1 MALVKNALLRYLTL
15 DKCFRNFGRQYY
27 FDDLL
32 EAVNSA
38 LEADN
43 PNTSGIN
50 TRQLRGDISF
60 MRSETGYNAPI
71 ETYFE
76 GKKGYYR
83 YADRDFTIS
92 GSPLNDTE
100 AEQLK
105 NAIAV
110 LQRFE
115 GAPQFEWV
123 NEVSAV
129 LKDRFS
135 SGDGGVKAMAFD
147 TNIDYTGYEFITVM
161 FNAIVNKQVLKVRYE
176 PFTKEAFTLTFHP
189 YYLKQYNN
197 RWFVFG
203 LNEEEDMPTFNLALD
218 RIAKAEATSGTF
230 IPNNTD
236 WEAYFWDVIGVT
248 RPEGEPCEVELIAAS
263 EQVPYIRTKPLHHSQ
278 KIKELDDGSLQ
289 VRLKLI
295 PNYELQ
301 SLLLS
306 FGERVRVVGPEVL
319 KLSMANRLVR
329 AAEQY

>member
-1 MALVKNALLRYLTL
+1 MPTNKNAILRYNAL
-15 DKCFRNFGRQYY
+15 DKCFRNFGRQY
-27 FDDLL
+27 FFEDLL
-32 EAVNSA
+32 EVVNAA

-43 PNTSGIN
+43 ANTSGIN
-50 TRQLRGDISF
+50 VRQLRSDISF
-60 MRSETGYNAPI
+60 MRSEAGYNAPI
-71 ETYFE
+71 ETYYD
-76 GKKGYYR
+76 GKKGFYR
-83 YADRDFTIS
+83 YSDKDFSIS

-123 NEVSAV
+123 NEVRAV
-129 LKDRFS
+129 LKDRFKS
-135 SGDGGVKAMAFD
+135 SQSETTAISFD
-147 TNIDYTGYEFITVM
+147 SNIDYTGYEFITVM
-161 FNAIVNKQVLKVRYE
+161 FNAIVNKQVLNVRYE
-176 PFTKEAFTLTFHP
+176 PFAKEAFTLTFHP

-203 LNEEEDMPTFNLALD
+203 HNEEMEMPTFNLALD
-218 RIAKAEATSGTF
+218 RIAEVEATSGTF
-230 IPNNTD
+230 IPNKTD
-236 WEAYFWDVIGVT
+236 WDAYFWDVIGVT
-248 RPEGEPCEVELIAAS
+248 RPDGETCEVELVVAS
-263 EQVPYIRTKPLHHSQ
+263 EQAPYIRTKPLHHSQ
-278 KIKELDDGSLQ
+278 KVKDLEDGSLQ
-289 VRLKLI
+289 VRMKLI

-319 KLSMANRLVR
+319 KLSMANRLLR